1 MYLSIM
7 TEEKNDEQILIR
19 VPKSLKVQL
28 ESAARVE
35 SMTIQDWVSNAIMNR
50 ISLLN
55 VCPNCDTVNSR
66 DAKFCNQC
74 GASLKDSKRSMY
86 FAWMKDVLKEELEEG
101 GDLDAVLAYLDD
113 PAGEQAK
120 LEKKGKSIVRTEER
134 KKV

>member
-1 MYLSIM
+1 MYQRIM

-19 VPKSLKVQL
+19 VPKSLKMQL
-28 ESAARVE
+28 EAAARVE
-35 SMTIQDWVSNAIMNR
+35 AMTIQDWVRNAIMHR

-55 VCPNCDTVNSR
+55 VCPNCETVNSR

-86 FAWMKDVLKEELEEG
+86 FAWMKDVLQEELEDG

-120 LEKKGKSIVRTEER
+120 MEKKGKWVVKTEE
-134 KKV
+134 KKR

>member
-1 MYLSIM
+1 MYQRIM

-19 VPKSLKVQL
+19 VPKSLKMQL
-28 ESAARVE
+28 EAAARVE
-35 SMTIQDWVSNAIMNR
+35 AMTIQDWVRNAIMHR

-55 VCPNCDTVNSR
+55 VCPNCETVNSR

-86 FAWMKDVLKEELEEG
+86 FAWMKDVLQEELEDG

-120 LEKKGKSIVRTEER
+120 MEKKGKWVVKTVE
-134 KKV
+134 KK

>member
-1 MYLSIM
+1 M

-19 VPKSLKVQL
+19 VPKSLKMQL
-28 ESAARVE
+28 EAAARVE
-35 SMTIQDWVSNAIMNR
+35 AMTIQDWVRNAIMNR

-55 VCPNCDTVNSR
+55 VCPVCGTVNSR

-101 GDLDAVLAYLDD
+101 GNLDAVLRYLDD

-120 LEKKGKSIVRTEER
+120 FEKKGKSIVRTE
-134 KKV
+134 KKGE

>member
-1 MYLSIM
+1 M

-19 VPKSLKVQL
+19 VPKSLKMQL
-28 ESAARVE
+28 EAAARVE
-35 SMTIQDWVSNAIMNR
+35 AMTIQDWVRNAIMNR

-55 VCPNCDTVNSR
+55 VCPVCGTVNSR

-101 GDLDAVLAYLDD
+101 GDLDAVFAYLDD

-120 LEKKGKSIVRTEER
+120 MEKKGKSIVRTEKRRE
-134 KKV
+134 

>member
-1 MYLSIM
+1 MYQRIM

-19 VPKSLKVQL
+19 VPKSLKMQL
-28 ESAARVE
+28 EAAARVE
-35 SMTIQDWVSNAIMNR
+35 AMTIQDWVRNAIMNR

-55 VCPNCDTVNSR
+55 VCPVCGTVNSR

-101 GDLDAVLAYLDD
+101 GNLDAVLRYLDD

-120 LEKKGKSIVRTEER
+120 FEKKGKSIVRTE
-134 KKV
+134 KKGE

>member
-1 MYLSIM
+1 MYQRIM

-19 VPKSLKVQL
+19 VPKSLKMQL
-28 ESAARVE
+28 EAAARVE
-35 SMTIQDWVSNAIMNR
+35 AMTIQDWVRNAIMHR

-74 GASLKDSKRSMY
+74 GASLKDSKRAMY
-86 FAWMKDVLKEELEEG
+86 FAWMKDVLQEELEDG
-101 GDLDAVLAYLDD
+101 GNLDAVLAYLDD

-120 LEKKGKSIVRTEER
+120 IEMKEKWMVRTEKKGE
-134 KKV
+134 